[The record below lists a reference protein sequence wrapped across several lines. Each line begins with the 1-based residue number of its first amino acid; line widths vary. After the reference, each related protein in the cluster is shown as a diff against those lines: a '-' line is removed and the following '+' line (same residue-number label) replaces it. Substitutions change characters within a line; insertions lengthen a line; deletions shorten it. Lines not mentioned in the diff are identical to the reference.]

1 MRWCDA
7 PKKDQTIC
15 HCCAADFVELSILHD
30 EDASRRMER
39 NPRRNRY
46 DFFTLSLIR
55 AVIYRFSG
63 HISLPR
69 TSLILLNTTPHQ
81 QLSPDYHST
90 TKVRLDSI
98 KSRHLPMRTYFDC
111 ISSVEKD
118 CCAEPHCQEYLSD
131 FDRASV
137 KWCSKK
143 TFKNETSTVKGDCEF
158 MRGEGRAPVALA
170 SLPGSGNTWIRGL
183 LEKATGICTGEDI
196 ILDQRLKLVLFIFSG
211 SIYCD
216 RGLRKE
222 VFDAE
227 GIRSGSVL
235 VVKTHRSRYAWTDI
249 NKPQT
254 LQWSK
259 VIIPIHSQV

>member
-7 PKKDQTIC
+7 SQKNQTIR
-15 HCCAADFVELSILHD
+15 HCCAADAVELSILHD
-30 EDASRRMER
+30 EDASRRTER
-39 NPRRNRY
+39 NWY
-46 DFFTLSLIR
+46 DFFTLSFIR
-55 AVIYRFSG
+55 AVTYRFSG

-98 KSRHLPMRTYFDC
+98 KSRNLPTRTYFDC

-118 CCAEPHCQEYLSD
+118 YCAEPHCQEYLSD

-143 TFKNETSTVKGDCEF
+143 AFKNETSTVKGDCEF
-158 MRGEGRAPVALA
+158 MRGEGRAPVALT

-196 ILDQRLKLVLFIFSG
+196 IIIYTKDSKLVLFIFSG